1 MDATRMKEHSMVDRS
16 ASATWEGDLFAG
28 KGVTRLDSAMAPPMD
43 VSWSAR
49 AENPEGQTSPEELL
63 AAAHSTCYS
72 MAFSNMLAK
81 NGTPP
86 NRLDTNAVV
95 SFEKGESGFSITRSA
110 ITVRG
115 DVPGIDVDTF
125 ERIAQEAKVGCPVS
139 RALANNVEI
148 TLDAALA

>member
-1 MDATRMKEHSMVDRS
+1 MVDRK
-16 ASATWEGDLFAG
+16 ASATWEGDLFTG
-28 KGVTRLDSAMAPPMD
+28 KGAVTLDSAMAPPMD
-43 VSWSAR
+43 VNWAAR
-49 AENPEGQTSPEELL
+49 AENPEGMTSPEELI
-63 AAAHSTCYS
+63 AAAHSACYS

-86 NRLDTNAVV
+86 SRLDTSAVV
-95 SFEKGESGFSITRSA
+95 SFEKGESGFSVTRSA

-115 DVPGIDVDTF
+115 DVPGIDAEAF
-125 ERIAQEAKVGCPVS
+125 ERIAQEAKLGCPVS